1 MYLAFLLQIKYI
13 QQLHVY
19 IAMTIN
25 TGSSIY
31 GYFSC
36 QRLYVFTCNTWIQ
49 SKTNALFLTVL
60 SLFRT
65 AYQQGKAV
73 KALDAADL
81 LSRGMI
87 LGGKKPGIK
96 DSPR

>member
-31 GYFSC
+31 GNFSC
-36 QRLYVFTCNTWIQ
+36 
-49 SKTNALFLTVL
+49 
-60 SLFRT
+60 
-65 AYQQGKAV
+65 
-73 KALDAADL
+73 
-81 LSRGMI
+81 
-87 LGGKKPGIK
+87 
-96 DSPR
+96 

>member
-36 QRLYVFTCNTWIQ
+36 QRLYVFTCNT
-49 SKTNALFLTVL
+49 
-60 SLFRT
+60 
-65 AYQQGKAV
+65 
-73 KALDAADL
+73 
-81 LSRGMI
+81 
-87 LGGKKPGIK
+87 
-96 DSPR
+96 